1 MADPKIIN
9 FSGYEWEVR
18 PSGRGGPRDNYW
30 SDDNVWLD
38 DAGLHLKITHDQAEG
53 KWYCSEIYTTT
64 SLGFGQ
70 YQFFVDAPV
79 DRFHPYIVLGLFN
92 YPSITTGEDGLNE
105 IDIEL
110 TKWGKA
116 AKESS
121 NGHYTIYPSD
131 PALIG
136 TSAGGNYS
144 FSLDGTYTTHR
155 FNWNS
160 DEVAFQS
167 LNGHRQD
174 DNNQIAAFTLNL
186 SRDRIPQ
193 KALPVHINL
202 WICKDGDRPIPDN
215 LQEVEV
221 IIKAFQYTPSST

>member
-1 MADPKIIN
+1 MIDTKIIN
-9 FSGYEWEVR
+9 FSGYEWVVR
-18 PSGRGGPRDNYW
+18 PKGRGGPRDNNW

-38 DAGLHLKITHDQAEG
+38 EAGLHLKITHNQEEE
-53 KWYCSEIYTTT
+53 KWYCSEIFTTT
-64 SLGFGQ
+64 SLGFGR
-70 YQFFVDAPV
+70 YQFYVDAPV

-92 YPSITTGEDGLNE
+92 YPSTAKEDGLNE

-110 TKWGKA
+110 TKWGNA
-116 AKESS
+116 AKDSS
-121 NGHYTIYPSD
+121 NGHYTVYPSD
-131 PALIG
+131 SARRG
-136 TSAGGNYS
+136 TNTGRSFT

-167 LNGHRQD
+167 LHGHRQD

-202 WICKDGDRPIPDN
+202 WICKDDERQIPDN